1 MTGAW
6 PDPEIDH
13 KDRNSINN
21 EWENLREVPHRDN
34 VKNQTIR
41 KDNTSGVV
49 GVYKTKCGHF
59 MAMIKNKSIG
69 TYKTISE
76 AARIRKNAE
85 RRYGFSEGHGSSK
98 VPQ

>member
-1 MTGAW
+1 MKKSELTHEMVREFFDYGKLTG
-6 PDPEIDH
+6 I
-13 KDRNSINN
+13 
-21 EWENLREVPHRDN
+21 L
-34 VKNQTIR
+34 T
-41 KDNTSGVV
+41 T

-59 MAMIKNKSIG
+59 IVIIKNKSIG

-76 AARIRKNAE
+76 AARVRKNAE